1 MIESVN
7 IERVEVFNFLHRV
20 SQVHP
25 REAQRTAAC
34 HLRIPSRC
42 RYFSHPQSWHSAPVR
57 AFTFLFVKCY
67 LIAICSDIACRNML
81 VDSGRVRVSDFGL
94 SRSLAV
100 VQVRVCAP

>member
-57 AFTFLFVKCY
+57 AFNFFVCKM
-67 LIAICSDIACRNML
+67 LSDCHLQRH
-81 VDSGRVRVSDFGL
+81 RVSEHA
-94 SRSLAV
+94 R
-100 VQVRVCAP
+100 